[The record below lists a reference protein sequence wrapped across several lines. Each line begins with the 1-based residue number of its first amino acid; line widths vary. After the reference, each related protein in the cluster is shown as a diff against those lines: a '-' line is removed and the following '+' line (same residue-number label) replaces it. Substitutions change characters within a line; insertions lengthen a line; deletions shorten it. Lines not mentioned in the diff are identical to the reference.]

1 MTFQTQVCEAIQE
14 FYFIKAAGTQAYTD
28 LIDDTEVTFNSTTYI
43 NDGFDPEVGYVR
55 ELNIGFDI
63 EVKGIV
69 SINIT
74 NIPFNFEQKFYEQLS
89 QYICGLIDC
98 FYTEPIEYN
107 DLVKEYC
114 NILSD
119 FAATNQESEYG
130 YDNDPQLQLDF
141 YNSVLAIIATP
152 EPTEAEEYL
161 AMVQNPLAGMTDEK
175 SWYRRQ
181 DPKKQPKVVR
191 RTKSKNQARKLK
203 QRVFSLEPLFDV
215 MDTIEYP
222 EYDDYAY

>member
-1 MTFQTQVCEAIQE
+1 MTFQTQVCDVIKE
-14 FYFIKAAGTQAYTD
+14 FYFIKCQGTQAYAE
-28 LIDDTEVTFNSTTYI
+28 LINDTLITLNSTTYY
-43 NDGFDPEVGYVR
+43 NDGFDPEKGFVR
-55 ELNIGFDI
+55 ELSIGFDI
-63 EVKGIV
+63 EVNGPI

-74 NIPFNFEQKFYEQLS
+74 NVPFNHEEKFFTQLS
-89 QYICGLIDC
+89 QYISGLIEC
-98 FYTEPIEYN
+98 YYSEPIEYN
-107 DLVKEYC
+107 VLVKEYC

-119 FAATNQESEYG
+119 FAAINQESEYG
-130 YDNDPQLQLDF
+130 YDTNPQLQLDY
-141 YNSVLAIIATP
+141 YNSVMAIIAIP

-161 AMVQNPLAGMTDEK
+161 DMVQNPLAGLTQEK

-215 MDTIEYP
+215 MDTLEVP

>member
-1 MTFQTQVCEAIQE
+1 MTFQTQVCEAIKE

-28 LIDDTEVTFNSTTYI
+28 LIDDTEVTFNSITYV

-63 EVKGIV
+63 EVKGFV

-74 NIPFNFEQKFYEQLS
+74 NIPFNFEEKFYIQLS

-98 FYTEPIEYN
+98 FYSEPIEYN